1 MMRRLTLLFVVAL
14 TLIAGRAR
22 PADEIGPAM
31 PSTPAAIEAVPP
43 SVPFVVRQEDAD
55 VILGHAAP
63 RSEAVRPPAP
73 GDRTVTITLDP
84 APVVNETPLFVFVD
98 QTDRPELHVRSM
110 PERRAAVEALR
121 QSLRRPE
128 GH

>member
-1 MMRRLTLLFVVAL
+1 MMRRLTLLVVVAL
-14 TLIAGRAR
+14 TLIAGHAR
-22 PADEIGPAM
+22 PADEIGAM

-55 VILGHAAP
+55 VILGHAVP
-63 RSEAVRPPAP
+63 RSEAVRPPAS
-73 GDRTVTITLDP
+73 GDRTVEITLDP

-98 QTDRPELHVRSM
+98 QTDRPELPVRSM
-110 PERRAAVEALR
+110 PERQAAVEAVR